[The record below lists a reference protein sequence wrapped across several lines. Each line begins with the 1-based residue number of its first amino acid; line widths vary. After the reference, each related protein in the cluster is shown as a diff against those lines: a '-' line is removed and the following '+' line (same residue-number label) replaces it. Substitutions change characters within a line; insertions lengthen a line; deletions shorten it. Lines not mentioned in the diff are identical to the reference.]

1 MYIPKNRIL
10 TNQYSNDRKLVYKT
24 SQEVYIGSYYKTF
37 DGKYFTGKTPN
48 DPPNLELLFVE
59 DTENSFTPLLPQ
71 NKLAYGEAPT
81 IFDSIDTPG
90 YSENMVIT
98 YAGLQGINLDD
109 STRKFLPYQCYPPP
123 TPNDYEIGS
132 FTRYFSMKINTNSF
146 LELDKKLYD
155 KLNSKNGDYLWE
167 PYLLIIIPWTIAGVE
182 SSVNLTNS
190 NIVQLQEKRMKIVG
204 LGRFLKFD
212 FLRYYK

>member
-48 DPPNLELLFVE
+48 NPPNLELQLVE
-59 DTENSFTPLLPQ
+59 DTELDFTPSLPQ
-71 NKLAYGEAPT
+71 NKLAYVNPPT
-81 IFDSIDTPG
+81 IFDDINTPG
-90 YSENMVIT
+90 YSSTMVIT
-98 YAGLQGINLDD
+98 YAKLQGINLND
-109 STRKFLPYQCYPPP
+109 STRKFLPYQCYPSP

-146 LELDKKLYD
+146 W
-155 KLNSKNGDYLWE
+155 N
-167 PYLLIIIPWTIAGVE
+167 
-182 SSVNLTNS
+182 
-190 NIVQLQEKRMKIVG
+190 
-204 LGRFLKFD
+204 
-212 FLRYYK
+212 

>member
-48 DPPNLELLFVE
+48 NPPNLELQLVE
-59 DTENSFTPLLPQ
+59 DTELDFTPSLPQ
-71 NKLAYGEAPT
+71 NKLAYVNPPT
-81 IFDSIDTPG
+81 IFDDINTPG
-90 YSENMVIT
+90 YSSTMVIT
-98 YAGLQGINLDD
+98 YAKLQGINLND
-109 STRKFLPYQCYPPP
+109 STRKFLPYQCYPSP

>member
-1 MYIPKNRIL
+1 
-10 TNQYSNDRKLVYKT
+10 
-24 SQEVYIGSYYKTF
+24 
-37 DGKYFTGKTPN
+37 
-48 DPPNLELLFVE
+48 
-59 DTENSFTPLLPQ
+59 
-71 NKLAYGEAPT
+71 
-81 IFDSIDTPG
+81 
-90 YSENMVIT
+90 
-98 YAGLQGINLDD
+98 
-109 STRKFLPYQCYPPP
+109 
-123 TPNDYEIGS
+123 
-132 FTRYFSMKINTNSF
+132 

>member
-81 IFDSIDTPG
+81 IFDSIDIPG
-90 YSENMVIT
+90 YSENMV
-98 YAGLQGINLDD
+98 YHINATHPQPL
-109 STRKFLPYQCYPPP
+109 T
-123 TPNDYEIGS
+123 T
-132 FTRYFSMKINTNSF
+132 MK
-146 LELDKKLYD
+146 
-155 KLNSKNGDYLWE
+155 
-167 PYLLIIIPWTIAGVE
+167 
-182 SSVNLTNS
+182 
-190 NIVQLQEKRMKIVG
+190 
-204 LGRFLKFD
+204 
-212 FLRYYK
+212 